1 MHCVINKSNGSCKTG
16 LIYINI
22 LDHFSLSYEHL
33 KYVLVALK
41 YTGESD

>member
-1 MHCVINKSNGSCKTG
+1 MHCVINKFKCSCKTG

-22 LDHFSLSYEHL
+22 LDHFLLSCEHL